1 MPTQAPAD
9 HPLVTGG
16 ITTLIAAILQR
27 QPALADLAKTN
38 PTLYA
43 AVLGAAT
50 AAAVAVARQITGPRE
65 LPPEPGAPP
74 TVTPYLNSGFRLP

>member
-16 ITTLIAAILQR
+16 VTALVAAILQR

-43 AVLGAAT
+43 AVLGAAAS
-50 AAAVAVARQITGPRE
+50 AAILVARQITGPRE
-65 LPPEPGAPP
+65 LPPDPGAPP
-74 TVTPYLNSGFRLP
+74 AVTPYLNSGFRLP